1 MTYLVTLT
9 LNQNERT
16 LASVRKIFSDV
27 AGVTI
32 DYDYGIVTISPKR
45 NLYAIR
51 VSSVDPDGLR
61 SIETEISKVE
71 GIIYEDSPI
80 STCN

>member
-9 LNQNERT
+9 LNQNERA
-16 LASVRKIFSDV
+16 LASVMKIFSDV
-27 AGVTI
+27 KDVTI

-51 VSSVDPDGLR
+51 VSIVDPNRLR
-61 SIETEISKVE
+61 SIETEIGKVE
-71 GIIYEDSPI
+71 GIYEDSPI

>member
-16 LASVRKIFSDV
+16 LAFVRKIFLDAKDV
-27 AGVTI
+27 TV
-32 DYDYGIVTISPKR
+32 DDDYGVVTISPKR

-51 VSSVDPDGLR
+51 VSSVDPDGVR
-61 SIETEISKVE
+61 SIETEISEVE
-71 GIIYEDSPI
+71 GVYEDSSI
-80 STCN
+80 STCV